1 MTTAPPVTS
10 HAGNMTK
17 PQALQFLAQV
27 AQDFLNTLPPSAKE
41 GFRQHAQQAIAA
53 LEKPDAPPVSTNEQK
68 P

>member
-1 MTTAPPVTS
+1 MD
-10 HAGNMTK
+10 K
-17 PQALQFLAQV
+17 PTALQFLAQV

-53 LEKPDAPPVSTNEQK
+53 LEKPDAPPTSGNSQQ

>member
-1 MTTAPPVTS
+1 
-10 HAGNMTK
+10 MTK
-17 PQALQFLAQV
+17 LQALQFITQV
-27 AQDFLNTLPPSAKE
+27 ANDFLATLPPSAKE